1 MSPHVRESKT
11 LLESGFHAVDSGFQ
25 LQDSR
30 LELLVGFRISTPV
43 FRIPRPMIPDSTS
56 KNCQDSGFQMQKFPR
71 FRNPDSFTWGER
83 LSDFSIFLCRLLL
96 PQCPNKYTYVPRN
109 PASGRT
115 WWLERSLLLKT
126 HFAAK
131 DCTSIKGAIPCYL
144 LSFQKTSIQ
153 LNSKNNG
160 PALLSVAINGKDR
173 HGLKLKKVA
182 PVFTSFKAMP
192 AKSQKNIIMV
202 SAFWWNLLSSSSQLY
217 RSILCMGKG
226 KKYHRNIAC
235 LAPFTP
241 VRTNF
246 WIEKTCTDPPFVY
259 TGVAEQHKF
268 LKSKQFCNL

>member
-1 MSPHVRESKT
+1 
-11 LLESGFHAVDSGFQ
+11 
-25 LQDSR
+25 
-30 LELLVGFRISTPV
+30 
-43 FRIPRPMIPDSTS
+43 MIPDSTS

-83 LSDFSIFLCRLLL
+83 WSDFSIFLCRLLL

-173 HGLKLKKVA
+173 HGLKLLRKCLQVLQRCRQNHKKILLWLVLSDEICWA
-182 PVFTSFKAMP
+182 LLHNSTGAFCAWVK
-192 AKSQKNIIMV
+192 AKSIIV
-202 SAFWWNLLSSSSQLY
+202 
-217 RSILCMGKG
+217 I
-226 KKYHRNIAC
+226 
-235 LAPFTP
+235 
-241 VRTNF
+241 
-246 WIEKTCTDPPFVY
+246 
-259 TGVAEQHKF
+259 
-268 LKSKQFCNL
+268 